1 MCLQQPLLC
10 SFQID
15 QDEKITYMYDQ
26 WNQLNLSLNLQHS
39 NVVQV
44 YINSINK
51 VA

>member
-1 MCLQQPLLC
+1 MCSQQPLLC

-26 WNQLNLSLNLQHS
+26 WNQLNSILNLQHS

-44 YINSINK
+44 YMNSTDT